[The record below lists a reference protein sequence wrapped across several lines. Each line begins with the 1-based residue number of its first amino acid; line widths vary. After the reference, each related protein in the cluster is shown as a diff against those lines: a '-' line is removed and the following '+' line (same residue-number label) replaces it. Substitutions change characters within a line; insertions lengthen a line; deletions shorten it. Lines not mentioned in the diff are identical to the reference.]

1 MQTKSYHHGDLR
13 SAILNEART
22 ILESQGEEAMT
33 MRRIAEG
40 IGVSAMA
47 AYKHFANRD
56 AILQALA
63 IEGFNKLARV
73 TSRARKKNKLPA
85 DAQLVAIG
93 VAYIMHGISH
103 PEIYRVMFGQLTSGI
118 TDAATKSAADEAY
131 GVLCDCLR
139 DNAEHFGFEKKE
151 AETHAFSVWSM
162 AHGMT
167 SLFVEGH
174 ARTRNFKTK
183 AQQRAVATRGA
194 ELVARGVS
202 FRGGNGASDDR

>member
-1 MQTKSYHHGDLR
+1 
-13 SAILNEART
+13 
-22 ILESQGEEAMT
+22 
-33 MRRIAEG
+33 MRRIANG
-40 IGVSAMA
+40 VGVSAMA

-63 IEGFNKLARV
+63 IQGFNKLAHV
-73 TSRARKKNKLPA
+73 TSSARKKNKLLA
-85 DAQLVAIG
+85 DEQLVAIG

-103 PEIYRVMFGQLTSGI
+103 PKIYRVMFGQLTSGI
-118 TDAATKSAADEAY
+118 PNPVTKSAADEAY
-131 GVLCDCLR
+131 SVLCDCLR
-139 DNAEHFGFEKKE
+139 DNAEHFGFEKEE

-194 ELVARGVS
+194 ELVARGIS
-202 FRGGNGASDDR
+202 FRLGNEASDDR

>member
-1 MQTKSYHHGDLR
+1 MQGKSYHHGDLR
-13 SAILNEART
+13 SAILKEALL
-22 ILESQGEEAMT
+22 ILESHGEDAMT
-33 MRRIAEG
+33 MRRIAEST
-40 IGVSAMA
+40 GVSAMA

-73 TSRARKKNKLPA
+73 TKRARKKSNLAA
-85 DAQLVAIG
+85 DEQLIAIG

-103 PEIYRVMFGQLTSGI
+103 PKVYRVMFGQLTAGI
-118 TDAATKSAADEAY
+118 PDAATKSAADEAY

-139 DNAEHFGFEKKE
+139 DNAETFGFDKAE

-174 ARTRNFKTK
+174 ARTRNIQTK
-183 AQQRAVATRGA
+183 DQQRDVATRGA
-194 ELVARGVS
+194 ELVARGIS
-202 FRGGNGASDDR
+202 FRRGSEAIQ